1 MHKIKKKAESRN
13 VCLEMRKERMENP
26 NFMWQPRPSTTARGA
41 QALPPAHQAKTVAR
55 RASQGAPAPKA
66 AQPGPSLCRRLHAAM
81 LRLFWVVFVFTCAE
95 PSYIH
100 YLRRGEAHLTTH
112 IIWSPTSLPPLVV
125 SFIVLV
131 VIFWSKESYL
141 ESLSPWEKE
150 QLLVWIL
157 WRLLPNSSSH
167 IYFLAMHMN

>member
-1 MHKIKKKAESRN
+1 MLKIKKKEESRKHIYRN
-13 VCLEMRKERMENP
+13 AQRENGEAQLHMTTWAKHHRRRVPGLATSPLRKGGG
-26 NFMWQPRPSTTARGA
+26 Q
-41 QALPPAHQAKTVAR
+41 
-55 RASQGAPAPKA
+55 ASQPGCARTLGAPAPKA
-66 AQPGPSLCRRLHAAM
+66 AQPGPSLCRRLNAAM
-81 LRLFWVVFVFTCAE
+81 HRLFWVVSIFTCAE

-100 YLRRGEAHLTTH
+100 YLRRGEAHLTTQ

-150 QLLVWIL
+150 QLLV
-157 WRLLPNSSSH
+157 
-167 IYFLAMHMN
+167 

>member
-1 MHKIKKKAESRN
+1 MHKINKKEESRKHIFRN
-13 VCLEMRKERMENP
+13 AQSENGEAQLHMTTWAKLHRKRVLGLATSP
-26 NFMWQPRPSTTARGA
+26 PRKGGGQASQPRCARTLGA
-41 QALPPAHQAKTVAR
+41 
-55 RASQGAPAPKA
+55 SAPNAT
-66 AQPGPSLCRRLHAAM
+66 QPGCSLCRRLQASM

-150 QLLVWIL
+150 QLLV
-157 WRLLPNSSSH
+157 
-167 IYFLAMHMN
+167 

>member
-1 MHKIKKKAESRN
+1 MHKIKKKEESRKRIFRN
-13 VCLEMRKERMENP
+13 AQRENGEAQLHMTTWAKHHRRRVPGLATSPPRKGGGQAS
-26 NFMWQPRPSTTARGA
+26 QPRCARTLGA
-41 QALPPAHQAKTVAR
+41 
-55 RASQGAPAPKA
+55 SAPNAT
-66 AQPGPSLCRRLHAAM
+66 QPGCSLCRRLQASM
-81 LRLFWVVFVFTCAE
+81 LRLFSVVFVFTYAE

-150 QLLVWIL
+150 QLLV
-157 WRLLPNSSSH
+157 
-167 IYFLAMHMN
+167 

>member
-1 MHKIKKKAESRN
+1 MHKIKKKEESRKRIFRN
-13 VCLEMRKERMENP
+13 AQRENGEAQLHMTTWAKHHRRRVPRLATSPPRKGGGQES
-26 NFMWQPRPSTTARGA
+26 QPRCARTLGA
-41 QALPPAHQAKTVAR
+41 L
-55 RASQGAPAPKA
+55 APKA
-66 AQPGPSLCRRLHAAM
+66 AQPGPSLCRRLHVAM

-125 SFIVLV
+125 SFLVLV

-150 QLLVWIL
+150 QLLV
-157 WRLLPNSSSH
+157 
-167 IYFLAMHMN
+167 